1 MTPQQHHLRRRVYFL
16 LEHPTRDN
24 MLSILIEVALIV
36 LIIIN
41 VIAVALETVGDLYAT
56 HHATFLTFDIFSVS
70 IFTIEYIARVWA
82 SAERDPKVPAWKAR
96 LRYMRSYVALIDL
109 LAILPFYL
117 GLFFPIH
124 LEALR
129 VLRLLRV
136 YKLSRYSPAHSI
148 LLSVI
153 REEAGTL
160 LAAFSILAVLLV
172 LVATGAYF
180 VERNA
185 QPEHFGSIP
194 AAMWWAL
201 VTLTTVGY
209 GDVTPITSAGR
220 VFGGLATV
228 LGIGMAALPAGILSS
243 GLADHIHRRRDHLRD
258 EFRVALEDGKIDIG
272 EGRQI
277 EELRRRLGIS
287 REIARNIH
295 EDVRMHRAGKV
306 WCRCPN
312 CGHAFDPRQ
321 HRHDH
326 TDARAKAARHP

>member
-1 MTPQQHHLRRRVYFL
+1 MTAQQHHLRRRVYFL
-16 LEHPTRDN
+16 LEHPTREN
-24 MLSILIEVALIV
+24 KLSILLEIALIF
-36 LIIIN
+36 LIITN
-41 VIAVALETVGDLYAT
+41 VVSVALETMGDLYEA
-56 HHATFLTFDIFSVS
+56 HHTTFLIFDTFSVGV
-70 IFTIEYIARVWA
+70 FTVEYITRVWA
-82 SAERDPKVPAWKAR
+82 SAEREPKLPPWQAR
-96 LRYMRSYVALIDL
+96 LRYMRSYVAVIDL
-109 LAILPFYL
+109 IAIVPFYL

-136 YKLSRYSPAHSI
+136 YKLSRYSPAHSV

-160 LAAFSILAVLLV
+160 LAAFSILAVLLI

-180 VERNA
+180 VEREA

-243 GLADHIHRRRDHLRD
+243 GLADHIHRRRDHLRE
-258 EFRVALEDGKIDIG
+258 EFRLALEDGKIDIG

-295 EDVRMHRAGKV
+295 EDVRMRRVGKV
-306 WCRCPN
+306 RCRCPS
-312 CGHAFDPRQ
+312 CGHTFDPRY
-321 HRHDH
+321 HRHTH
-326 TDARAKAARHP
+326 TDDTE